1 MELKMITATGNA
13 SKKTVEVADEIFT
26 KDYNEALIHQVV
38 TSYLAGGRSGTKG
51 QKNRSAVSGGG
62 AKPWKQKGTG
72 RARSGTIRSP
82 IWRSGGTTF
91 AAKNRDFS
99 KKVNK
104 KMYRA
109 AVKSIVSELIRKERL
124 SVIADLTLSAPKT
137 KELAEKL
144 EKLKADNVLLV
155 TSGHDENVYLSSR
168 NLVKV
173 GYTDVQHL
181 DPVSLIAYEQVIM
194 TADAIK
200 LFESNLQG
208 EVKS

>member
-1 MELKMITATGNA
+1 MELNMITATGNA
-13 SKKTVEVADEIFT
+13 SKKTVEVADEIFN
-26 KDYNEALIHQVV
+26 KEYNEALIHQVV

-99 KKVNK
+99 KKVNR

-109 AVKSIVSELIRKERL
+109 AVKSIVSELVRKERL
-124 SVIADLTLSAPKT
+124 SVIADLALTAPKT

-144 EKLKADNVLLV
+144 KKLNANNVLLV
-155 TSGHDENVYLSSR
+155 TGGHDENVYLSSR
-168 NLVKV
+168 NLIKV
-173 GYTDVQHL
+173 GYADVQHL
-181 DPVSLIAYEQVIM
+181 DPVSLISYEQVIM

-208 EVKS
+208 EA